1 MRPAFPTY
9 TCDLHEEERVMTTDV
24 ASATSPGA
32 TSLPEPGT
40 WTIDGVHSFV
50 QFTVRHFGVAWAR
63 GIASGPTGTITIGE
77 DVTDSKVQASIDAS
91 TVTSGNPM
99 RDAELRGPKVLD
111 VEKFPTIEFVS
122 TSLKPSG
129 EGHYQLD
136 GQLTLH
142 GVTRPVSLDV
152 TFNGHLVD
160 TWNKKRL
167 GISAETE
174 IRRSE
179 FDSGQFG
186 SVPLASGGIMV
197 PDNVRVNLELEATK
211 DEAG

>member
-1 MRPAFPTY
+1 
-9 TCDLHEEERVMTTDV
+9 MTTDV
-24 ASATSPGA
+24 ASATGSGSA
-32 TSLPEPGT
+32 SLPEPGT

-63 GIASGPTGTITIGE
+63 GIASGPTGTITIDQNAE
-77 DVTDSKVQASIDAS
+77 KSKVQASIDAT

-99 RDAELRGPKVLD
+99 RDNELRGPKVLD
-111 VEKFPTIEFVS
+111 VEKFPTIEFSS
-122 TSLKPSG
+122 TALKG
-129 EGHYQLD
+129 DGGRYQLE

-142 GVTRPVSLDV
+142 GVTRPVTLDV

-167 GISAETE
+167 GLSAETE

-179 FDSGQFG
+179 FESGQFG

-197 PDNVRVNLELEATK
+197 PDNVQVSLELEATK
-211 DEAG
+211 DEAS